1 MKTKVSKWGNSRAV
15 RIPKSFALEAQ
26 MKEGTA
32 VNLSLQDGKIVIE
45 LERAERF
52 SLSSLLGEINGE
64 TSTRAPRRREA
75 W

>member
-1 MKTKVSKWGNSRAV
+1 MKTKVSRWGNSRAL

-26 MKEGTA
+26 MKEGTS

-64 TSTRAPRRREA
+64 TSTGAPRRREA